1 MRIHT
6 EILRSSHVSGSIAF
20 RRFVLYGIYFLMS
33 VSEVKRLLRVRRC
46 QGTGVF
52 ELMPSPVGHGCQ
64 RHTCLIIKR
73 ERLETSDVDRRGE
86 VAVAYRQRSQWVGL
100 GNDRVVACDH
110 SLTVDIGSRV
120 LSVVS

>member
-20 RRFVLYGIYFLMS
+20 RRFVLYGIHFLMS

-64 RHTCLIIKR
+64 RHTCLILKR
-73 ERLETSDVDRRGE
+73 ERLQASNVDRRCKVT
-86 VAVAYRQRSQWVGL
+86 VAHRQRCKRVGF
-100 GNDRVVACDH
+100 GNDGIVAGDYSLTVNLGGGVLRVVA
-110 SLTVDIGSRV
+110 
-120 LSVVS
+120 